1 LPAPDTR
8 LWRHLY
14 GRARWKALR
23 EAQLTAEPLCQMC
36 LEFEIVELATVVDH
50 KIPHKGDETLF
61 FDPENLQSLCKPHHD
76 REKKLI
82 EMGKDIPIFG
92 ADGWRIN

>member
-1 LPAPDTR
+1 
-8 LWRHLY
+8 
-14 GRARWKALR
+14 
-23 EAQLTAEPLCQMC
+23 MC